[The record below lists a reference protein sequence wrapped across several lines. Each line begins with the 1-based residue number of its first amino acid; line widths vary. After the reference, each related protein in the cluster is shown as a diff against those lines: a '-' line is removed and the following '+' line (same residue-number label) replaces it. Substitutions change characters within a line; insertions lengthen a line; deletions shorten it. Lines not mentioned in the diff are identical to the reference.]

1 MSNLRAG
8 IEEPDQSPAES
19 WVLAESAR
27 RPATLA
33 LQGVRF
39 R

>member
-8 IEEPDQSPAES
+8 IEEPDQSPAKS

-27 RPATLA
+27 PSLILA
-33 LQGVRF
+33 LKGVRS